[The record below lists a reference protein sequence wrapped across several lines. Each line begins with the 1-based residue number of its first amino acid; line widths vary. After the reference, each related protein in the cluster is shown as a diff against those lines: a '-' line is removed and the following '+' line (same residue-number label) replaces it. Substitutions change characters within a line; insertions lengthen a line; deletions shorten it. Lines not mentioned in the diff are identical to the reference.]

1 MRWVGI
7 GDQFA
12 PLTKIGDGTMDFL
25 VSTPAVGGGKLP
37 LLRCLLD
44 KANGAFWDNRGLLR
58 ANLGLDYIKAT
69 SFVLDPQIKSEPHEG
84 SDYKR

>member
-12 PLTKIGDGTMDFL
+12 PLKKIGDGTMDFL
-25 VSTPAVGGGKLP
+25 VSTPATGGGKLP

-44 KANGAFWDNRGLLR
+44 K
-58 ANLGLDYIKAT
+58 
-69 SFVLDPQIKSEPHEG
+69 
-84 SDYKR
+84 